1 MRRLVIGV
9 LVVVGLLVAVDYGA
23 AALAESAV
31 SREMREQLG
40 LADDPDVRINGFP
53 FLTQALAGNYE
64 SIQVSAE
71 RVSVGQLR
79 ELEVIAQL
87 RDVEAPLGEVL
98 SDGPKTFTV
107 GSAEGY
113 VRVGPDDLERLLP
126 VEDIRIEEVDAAGL
140 EQAVEDG
147 ADPSVAQIDPD
158 SAARIVGTT
167 SVLGQEVEVAA
178 IATLELTDD
187 QILVVPRDIRLG
199 DADAPPLPGV
209 VQRGLE
215 SMFTVRID
223 PGDLPLEVTPTSL
236 EAVEGA
242 LEISGTA
249 QDLVLG
255 SGATTPATAGG

>member
-31 SREMREQLG
+31 ARQMREQLG
-40 LADDPDVRINGFP
+40 LRDDPDVRINGFP
-53 FLTQALAGNYE
+53 FLTQALSGHYD

-71 RVSVGQLR
+71 RVAVGELR

-98 SDGPKTFTV
+98 GDGPKTFVV

-126 VEDIRIEEVDAAGL
+126 VDDIRIEEIDEEAL
-140 EQAVEDG
+140 ERAVEEG
-147 ADPSVAQIDPD
+147 ADPSIEQIDPD

-167 SVLGQEVEVAA
+167 PVLGQDVEVAA
-178 IATLELTDD
+178 IAVLELTDD

-209 VQRGLE
+209 VQRSLE
-215 SMFTVRID
+215 QVFTVRID

-249 QDLVLG
+249 EDLVIG
-255 SGATTPATAGG
+255 SGTTPATAGG